1 MIERADRDN
10 VAPTQDSI
18 NRQTAAARAVVDYC
32 MNISVC
38 RRVQILQYFDEKF
51 DPAECRNNCDNC
63 SHPDPLTS
71 QDVTQEARNAVELVQ
86 SFEKRSELV
95 TLAQCRD
102 VLRGAKNVTVR
113 NKQHDKEPLYGSAQ
127 HIASELLEQMLQKL
141 CSKEVLREERLLQA
155 SGFHSEYLMVKRTW
169 TLSLRVLLIFH

>member
-1 MIERADRDN
+1 MIERADGDN
-10 VAPTQDSI
+10 VAPSQDSI

-38 RRVQILQYFDEKF
+38 RRVQLLHYFDEKF
-51 DPAECRNNCDNC
+51 DPAECGNNCDNC
-63 SHPDPLTS
+63 SHPDPLIS

-86 SFEKRSELV
+86 SFEKRSDLV

-102 VLRGAKNVTVR
+102 ALRGANNATVR
-113 NKQHDKEPLYGSAQ
+113 AKQLDKEPLYASAQ

-141 CSKEVLREERLLQA
+141 CSREVLREKSVLQP
-155 SGFHSEYLMVKRTW
+155 SGFHCEYLTVR
-169 TLSLRVLLIFH
+169 RA